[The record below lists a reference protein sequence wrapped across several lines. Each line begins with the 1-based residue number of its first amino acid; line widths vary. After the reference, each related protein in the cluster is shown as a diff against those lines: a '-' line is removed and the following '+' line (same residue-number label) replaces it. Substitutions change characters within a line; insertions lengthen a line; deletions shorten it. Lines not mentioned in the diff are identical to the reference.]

1 MPGAGKNVVKAGR
14 YDGKYPWEAYQA
26 KFKMAALTNGWG
38 PTKKAEQLA
47 AALEGEALQVL
58 LDLGPDT
65 MVPGPERVP
74 RMSASHAGG
83 PGHGGLSLW
92 SDPYC
97 PASEVRLAAPTS
109 LEFALAHAERVDAV
123 LEEGECDRTSVGE
136 QHLKKIA

>member
-65 MVPGPERVP
+65 MRGYPECLP
-74 RMSASHAGG
+74 ATQEDLAMEAFLC
-83 PGHGGLSLW
+83 GLTPTALHQQVW
-92 SDPYC
+92 
-97 PASEVRLAAPTS
+97 LAAPTS
-109 LEFALAHAERVDAV
+109 LEFALAHAEWVDAV
-123 LEEGECDRTSVGE
+123 LEEGCFM
-136 QHLKKIA
+136 KIEIHAVNG